1 MTLPDTDALFVF
13 AAACVALYLAP
24 GPDMLYIASR
34 SLGQGR
40 RAGLLSCL
48 GIATGLL
55 VHMTGAALGLSTLLV
70 LWPLAYTI
78 VKWLGVAYLL
88 YLGVR
93 MFLERGEVR
102 FDPAAPVRDSAWRIM
117 RQGFFVNLM
126 NPKIALFFLAFL
138 PQFVDPTRGDFAA
151 QMFFFGLL
159 FNAGGFL
166 WIVALALGFGGLGSW
181 MAQRPQLW
189 TWQRRITGGLLVG
202 LALQLALSER
212 R

>member
-1 MTLPDTDALFVF
+1 VVLPDTDTLLVF

-40 RAGLLSCL
+40 RAGLLSCV
-48 GIATGLL
+48 GIAAGLL

-70 LWPLAYTI
+70 LWPVAYAI
-78 VKWLGVAYLL
+78 VKWLGVAYLF
-88 YLGVR
+88 YLGAR
-93 MFLERGEVR
+93 TLLARDPVR
-102 FDPAAPVRDSAWRIM
+102 FDPAAPARDGAWRIV
-117 RQGFFVNLM
+117 RQGFLVNLL

-138 PQFVDPTRGDFAA
+138 PQFVDVARGAFAA

-166 WIVALALGFGGLGSW
+166 WIVLLALGFGSLGQW
-181 MAQRPQLW
+181 LARRPGVW

>member
-1 MTLPDTDALFVF
+1 MVLPDTDTLLVF
-13 AAACVALYLAP
+13 AAACIALYLAP

-34 SLGQGR
+34 SLQGR

-48 GIATGLL
+48 GIASGLL

-70 LWPLAYTI
+70 LWPLAYAF

-93 MFLERGEVR
+93 TFLERSPVH
-102 FDPAAPVRDSAWRIM
+102 FDPAAPVRDGAWRIV
-117 RQGFFVNLM
+117 RQGFLVNLL

-138 PQFVDPTRGDFAA
+138 PQFVDVARGAFAE
-151 QMFFFGLL
+151 QMLFLGLL

-166 WIVALALGFGGLGSW
+166 WIVLLAFGFGSLGNW
-181 MAQRPQLW
+181 LARRPHLW
-189 TWQRRITGGLLVG
+189 IWQRRITGGLLVG